1 MWTESNPNSQIR
13 EEKQIMKIA
22 VLNEPYFPKQKLQI
36 KINGIALQHLEME
49 NQEGAFKN
57 TGSLAG

>member
-1 MWTESNPNSQIR
+1 MEPESTPSPKIQ

-36 KINGIALQHLEME
+36 KINAIAM
-49 NQEGAFKN
+49 
-57 TGSLAG
+57 

>member
-1 MWTESNPNSQIR
+1 
-13 EEKQIMKIA
+13 MKIA

-49 NQEGAFKN
+49 NQEGSFKS